1 MKKRVEYLYHFMPI
15 HKFLD
20 FILSKALTLSSL
32 SYMEDR
38 FDGISLEDI
47 DNLIQS
53 NAMSSFYQNDQFFSG
68 ITIKSSSITDAMKRI
83 DEFRSHSLC
92 CCFYNPKEEEE
103 SIAMWKLY
111 SQKDSVALKIPKQ
124 DLETYLSGD
133 LNYSSAYPN
142 GDVVSK
148 NERAKIYYDNVNYTN
163 IFKELPSTK
172 TEQGFIKHNDFS
184 YEKEYRILM
193 VNSRDDILQWEE
205 KTKEEIPDPSIEKLQ
220 NVMNYDYIKYCQN
233 PKICKIHLTNELLSE
248 SSFIA
253 SPFIDMWKLKNL
265 KTLVKK
271 LNFPISIKPSLS
283 LPKIFTDSTECY

>member
-1 MKKRVEYLYHFMPI
+1 MEKQVEYLYHFMPI

-20 FILSKALTLSSL
+20 FILSKAITLSSL

-53 NAMSSFYQNDQFFSG
+53 NAMSSFYQKDQFFSG
-68 ITIKSSSITDAMKRI
+68 ITIKSSSITDTMKRI
-83 DEFRSHSLC
+83 NEFRSHSLC

-111 SQKDSVALKIPKQ
+111 SQMDSVALKIPKQ

-148 NERAKIYYDNVNYTN
+148 NEKAKIYYDNVNYTN
-163 IFKELPSTK
+163 IFKELPITN
-172 TEQGFIKHNDFS
+172 TEQGFVKHNDFS

-193 VNSRDDILQWEE
+193 INSEEEIEQWNE
-205 KTKEEIPDPSIEKLQ
+205 KTVEDIPDPTNENPQDLAK
-220 NVMNYDYIKYCQN
+220 YDFIKYCIN
-233 PKICKIHLTNELLSE
+233 PKICKIELPLELLKE
-248 SSFIA
+248 SCFIA
-253 SPFIDMWKLKNL
+253 SPFIDIWKLKNL
-265 KTLVKK
+265 KSILRE
-271 LNFPISIKPSLS
+271 LNFPVFIKPSLS
-283 LPKIFTDSTECY
+283 LPKIFTDSTKCF